1 MSMLSGWRWF
11 VAPWVLLARY
21 VARFLE
27 SRSTLQITKRV
38 MRRTEKVTAPMINP
52 SFHFSSHST
61 FLTGMFTVKEKMP
74 NCLMSVLC
82 DAGVA
87 VTLTCVTVPGEASC
101 WEVRIS
107 RKGVVWLDSRETED
121 GWTLPVIEDWL
132 ESTWGKLQNR
142 KFNGYFHKLLNFS

>member
-1 MSMLSGWRWF
+1 M
-11 VAPWVLLARY
+11 
-21 VARFLE
+21 
-27 SRSTLQITKRV
+27 
-38 MRRTEKVTAPMINP
+38 TAPMIKL
-52 SFHFSSHST
+52 SCHFSSPFSFPESLFSKSS
-61 FLTGMFTVKEKMP
+61 FLTGSLRSMVTVKEKMP

-121 GWTLPVIEDWL
+121 G
-132 ESTWGKLQNR
+132 
-142 KFNGYFHKLLNFS
+142 